1 MQILANIEL
10 LDTYF
15 GLRRFELPVHVF
27 IEPKCNSILQIR
39 FANNLNL
46 GEDVFL
52 ISKIVL
58 DV

>member
-27 IEPKCNSILQIR
+27 LQPNCNSNLQIR
-39 FANNLNL
+39 FATNLNL
-46 GEDVFL
+46 GEGVFL
-52 ISKIVL
+52 I
-58 DV
+58 